1 MVRFLLKD
9 DKLLAALSG
18 EIDHHSS
25 KLMREK
31 IDMSIREHTP
41 SQLILDFENVT
52 FMDSS
57 GVGLVIGRYKLIHD
71 LNGKVIIRNASE
83 QTKKI
88 LRMSGIESLASI
100 Q

>member
-25 KLMREK
+25 KVMREK

-41 SQLILDFENVT
+41 SELIFDFENVS

-57 GVGLVIGRYKLIHD
+57 GVGLVIGRYKLMNDIS
-71 LNGKVIIRNASE
+71 GKVKITNASE
-83 QTKKI
+83 QIKKI
-88 LRMSGIESLASI
+88 LKMSGIENLASI
-100 Q
+100 E